1 MKKVHDIIKH
11 LFVPQE
17 KNNYRAKAIHLD
29 FLTYYLVVA
38 LVLTFAFK
46 AIGPNFHNIL
56 GFAAD
61 ITVEKLLELTNIERG
76 NYGLSSLTYNEEL
89 SQAAQKKAEDMFEK
103 NYWSHYT
110 PDGST
115 PWDFILSSG
124 YQYEYAGENLAKNF
138 LFSNGVV
145 DAWMNSITHKENI
158 VRKEYSDVGFAIVNG
173 VLNGEQ
179 TTLVVQMFGR
189 PSQDIL
195 AKETPSNTSIANA
208 KTESEIIPKES
219 PSEEL
224 GPAVLAKVTKK
235 PKINLFNIT
244 FDLNF
249 VFLALLFV
257 VLSIDIYFASRVK
270 IVRLGGK
277 NFAHLIFIG
286 FIFISLFIFAKG
298 IIL

>member
-1 MKKVHDIIKH
+1 MKKIHDAIEH

-17 KNNYRAKAIHLD
+17 KNNYRGRLIHLD
-29 FLTYYLVVA
+29 FLTYYLIFA
-38 LVLTFAFK
+38 LILTFAFK
-46 AIGPNFHNIL
+46 QIGPNFHNIL
-56 GFAAD
+56 GFATD
-61 ITVEKLLELTNIERG
+61 ITVEKLLELTNNERES
-76 NYGLSSLTYNEEL
+76 YGLSSLTHSEQL
-89 SQAAQKKAEDMFEK
+89 SQAAQKKAEDMFGK

-110 PDGST
+110 PDGLT
-115 PWDFILSSG
+115 PWDFIISSG

-179 TTLVVQMFGR
+179 TTLVVQMFGK
-189 PSQDIL
+189 PSQKIL
-195 AKETPSNTSIANA
+195 AKETSSSPIKADT
-208 KTESEIIPKES
+208 KTESKIIPKEN

-224 GPAVLAKVTKK
+224 SPAVLAKVTKK
-235 PKINLFNIT
+235 PTINLLNIS

-249 VFLALLFV
+249 LFLALLFI
-257 VLSIDIYFASRVK
+257 VLLIDVYFASRAN
-270 IVRLGGK
+270 IIRLGGK

-298 IIL
+298 MIL

>member
-29 FLTYYLVVA
+29 FLTYYLVIA

-56 GFAAD
+56 GFATD
-61 ITVEKLLELTNIERG
+61 ITVDKLLKLTNSERG
-76 NYGLSSLTYNEEL
+76 NYGLSSLTYNEQL

-145 DAWMNSITHKENI
+145 DAWMNSMTHKENI

-179 TTLVVQMFGR
+179 TTLVVQMFGK
-189 PSQDIL
+189 PSQEIL
-195 AKETPSNTSIANA
+195 AKETSNTTSNVNVN
-208 KTESEIIPKES
+208 KDSKIIPKEN

-224 GPAVLAKVTKK
+224 SPAVLAKVTKK

-249 VFLALLFV
+249 IFLALLFI
-257 VLSIDIYFASRVK
+257 VLLIDIYFASRVK
-270 IVRLGGK
+270 IIRLGGK

>member
-56 GFAAD
+56 GFATD
-61 ITVEKLLELTNIERG
+61 ITVEKLLKLTNIERG

-145 DAWMNSITHKENI
+145 DAWMNSVTHKENI

>member
-173 VLNGEQ
+173 ILNGEQ

>member
-189 PSQDIL
+189 PSQEIL
-195 AKETPSNTSIANA
+195 AKETPSNTSIANT
-208 KTESEIIPKES
+208 KIESEIIPKES

-224 GPAVLAKVTKK
+224 NPAVLAKVTKK

>member
-145 DAWMNSITHKENI
+145 DAWMNSLTHKENI

-173 VLNGEQ
+173 ILNGEQ

>member
-29 FLTYYLVVA
+29 FLTYYLVIA
-38 LVLTFAFK
+38 LVLTFTFK

-56 GFAAD
+56 GFATD
-61 ITVEKLLELTNIERG
+61 ITVEKLLKLTNIERG
-76 NYGLSSLTYNEEL
+76 NYGLSSLIYNEEL

-145 DAWMNSITHKENI
+145 DAWMNSLTHKENI

>member
-1 MKKVHDIIKH
+1 MKKVHHIIKH

-189 PSQDIL
+189 PSQEIL
-195 AKETPSNTSIANA
+195 AKETPSNTSIANT
-208 KTESEIIPKES
+208 KIESEIIPKES

-224 GPAVLAKVTKK
+224 NPAVLAKVTKK

>member
-173 VLNGEQ
+173 ILNGEQ

-224 GPAVLAKVTKK
+224 NPAVLAKVTKK

>member
-1 MKKVHDIIKH
+1 MKKVHDIIKY

-29 FLTYYLVVA
+29 FLTYYLVIA
-38 LVLTFAFK
+38 LVLTFAYK
-46 AIGPNFHNIL
+46 TIGPNFHNIL
-56 GFAAD
+56 GFATD
-61 ITVEKLLELTNIERG
+61 VTVDKLLELTNNERED
-76 NYGLSSLTYNEEL
+76 YGLSSLTYNKEL

-110 PDGST
+110 PDGLT

-145 DAWMNSITHKENI
+145 DAWMNSVTHKENI

-179 TTLVVQMFGR
+179 TTLVVQMFGK
-189 PSQDIL
+189 PSQEIL
-195 AKETPSNTSIANA
+195 AKETSSNTSNTDA
-208 KTESEIIPKES
+208 KKESEIIPKEN

-224 GPAVLAKVTKK
+224 SPAVLAKVTKK

-249 VFLALLFV
+249 IFLALLFI
-257 VLSIDIYFASRVK
+257 VLLIDVYFASRVK

>member
-56 GFAAD
+56 GFATD
-61 ITVEKLLELTNIERG
+61 ITVEKLLKLTNIERG

-145 DAWMNSITHKENI
+145 DAWMNSVTHKENI

-173 VLNGEQ
+173 ILNGEQ